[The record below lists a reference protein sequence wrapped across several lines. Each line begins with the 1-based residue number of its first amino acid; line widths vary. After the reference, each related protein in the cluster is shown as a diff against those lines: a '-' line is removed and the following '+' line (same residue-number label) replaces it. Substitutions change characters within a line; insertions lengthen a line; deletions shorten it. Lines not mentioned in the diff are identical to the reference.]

1 MRTKLIRKLICSVVF
16 IAAVAGCGKKDVV
29 DFTGKEGISQP
40 VRRTE
45 EDGSEGLYEI
55 DQSLLEQ
62 DYKIVFV
69 NTSGKD
75 LEKLNVTFSSD
86 PSSVIEILNG
96 KKLKDGTLVE
106 YNSDM
111 LGKINGQNNLKISI
125 KAETKKEG
133 ELDFGSIGLLDLTD
147 TTLILGK
154 EKDNWVIHRD

>member
-1 MRTKLIRKLICSVVF
+1 MKNSIKTLLMITFLSV
-16 IAAVAGCGKKDVV
+16 AACGCGKKDVV

-69 NTSGKD
+69 NTCGKD
-75 LEKLNVTFSSD
+75 LEKLNITFSSD
-86 PSSVIEILNG
+86 PSSVIEILGG
-96 KKLKDGTLVE
+96 KKLKDGSLTE
-106 YNSDM
+106 YSSDM
-111 LGKINGQNNLKISI
+111 LSRLGGQNNLKISV
-125 KAETKKEG
+125 KAETKKDG

-147 TTLILGK
+147 TTLILDK
-154 EKDNWVIHRD
+154 DKDNWVIYRD